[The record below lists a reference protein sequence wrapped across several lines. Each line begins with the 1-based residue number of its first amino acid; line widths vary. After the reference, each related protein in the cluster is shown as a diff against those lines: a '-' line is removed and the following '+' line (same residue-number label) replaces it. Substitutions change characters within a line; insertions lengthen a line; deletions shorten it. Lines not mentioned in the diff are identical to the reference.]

1 MRRLTGAVL
10 FLAASVCA
18 AGAVIGHNVDGQ
30 TLLFPALVFLGMG
43 VYQFSRG
50 RDDDRKS
57 S

>member
-1 MRRLTGAVL
+1 MRRVTGAIL
-10 FLAASVCA
+10 FLSASVCA
-18 AGAVIGHNVDGQ
+18 TGAVIAHNIDGPI
-30 TLLFPALVFLGMG
+30 LVLPALVFLGMG